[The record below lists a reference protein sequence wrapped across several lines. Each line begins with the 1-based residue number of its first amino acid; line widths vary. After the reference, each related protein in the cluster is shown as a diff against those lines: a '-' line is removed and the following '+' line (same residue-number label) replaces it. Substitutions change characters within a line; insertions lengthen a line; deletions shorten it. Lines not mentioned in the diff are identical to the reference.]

1 MRAASRPSSAAAP
14 AAADW
19 VVSQPFLL
27 SSFIGR
33 EAELKRGVTLLERH
47 RLVTLTGTGGCGKTR
62 LAVELAQRQQ
72 AAFSDGTWFVDLA
85 HVDRA
90 EFVLAGMAAAIGV
103 EEPERNRTLAD
114 EIVRRL
120 RDGRFLVVLDN
131 CEHVIEA
138 ASTAAAA
145 LLQGAAGLTILA
157 TSREPLSVPGEVI
170 WTLPG
175 LNPADAIELF
185 AERATQ
191 ARPDLVLDDGQRAL
205 IHRICRQ
212 LDGLP
217 LAVELA
223 AARAQALSV
232 ARIADSLD
240 SHLALLGG
248 APRTA
253 PARHVTIRAS
263 FDWSY
268 ELLETDE
275 RVLLAELSVF
285 AGGFG
290 LDDALAVCPDA
301 SVEAVARLV
310 SRSLVALVA
319 GLGEPRYRL
328 PETIR
333 QFAAAHLAEAPELAA
348 GTRQRHAEHYL
359 ALAEQAE
366 PHLTRAAQDDWLER
380 LAPEG
385 DNLRAALAWARDQAD
400 PVPCARLAVA
410 LAPYWLEHSNWS
422 ECRFWLA
429 AALQAGPLP
438 PALEARVLNRRCYL
452 EMWAGDLSIVPQLAM
467 RSLSLLDGL
476 DEPVEQGRAHGFLGV
491 LIASTAGP
499 DAARPHQEAAL
510 ALTRAGGDDWG
521 LAMALAFFAD
531 ASLFQARP
539 GESRQMLDEAVA
551 IATAAGDRR
560 TLRIAQSFAALA
572 AVTQGRLEEGIR
584 RSRWAADE
592 ARATGH
598 DTPLITALATRGWA
612 LLLQGHPADA
622 RAAAAESLD
631 AARASEE
638 GPVLEGLALW
648 ASAAV
653 LADTDPAEALPM
665 FDEAHRLTAPSLRF
679 AALTSLAAAE
689 ARLACGDPGAADA
702 VGQAERLAGLAGCA
716 WLAGRARL
724 VQAQLTADPAA
735 AESAVHEG
743 VALAQ
748 ASGDVLG
755 LINALELLAAL
766 AEARG
771 DDQEA
776 LRLRGAAAAARARQ
790 SYAWTPPGTPG
801 RDQASPGRSQ
811 PPSSRS
817 QPPSGPGQLSSG
829 PGQLSSGRGQLPSGR
844 DRAPSAAWAEGEKL
858 SIEAALAYASRGRGR
873 RRRPASGWPSL
884 TPTELEVVRLV
895 ARHQSNPEI
904 AERLFVSR
912 ATVKTHLV
920 HIFAKLGVR
929 SRSELAAEAIRRGTA
944 LPAPPPNPHG

>member
-1 MRAASRPSSAAAP
+1 MRAASRPAGEP
-14 AAADW
+14 AAAGW

-33 EAELKRGVTLLERH
+33 EAELKRGVTLLGRH

-62 LAVELAQRQQ
+62 LAVELAQREQ
-72 AAFSDGTWFVDLA
+72 AAFSSGTWFVDLA
-85 HVDRA
+85 RVDRA
-90 EFVLAGMAAAIGV
+90 EFVLAEIAAALGV
-103 EEPERNRTLAD
+103 DEPERNRSLAE

-120 RDGRFLVVLDN
+120 QDGRFLVVLDN

-138 ASTAAAA
+138 ASSAAAA

-175 LNPADAIELF
+175 LNTADAVELF
-185 AERATQ
+185 AERARQ
-191 ARPDLVLDDGQRAL
+191 ARPDLGLDDGQRGL
-205 IHRICRQ
+205 IRRICLQ

-232 ARIADSLD
+232 SRIADSLD
-240 SHLALLGG
+240 IHLALLGG

-253 PARHVTIRAS
+253 PARHATIRAS

-268 ELLETDE
+268 QLLEADE

-319 GLGEPRYRL
+319 GSGEPRYRL

-366 PHLTRAAQDDWLER
+366 PQLTRAAQDDWLAR
-380 LAPEG
+380 LAPES
-385 DNLRAALAWARDQAD
+385 DNLRAALAWTRDQSA

-410 LAPYWLEHSNWS
+410 LAPYWLERSNWS
-422 ECRFWLA
+422 ECRFWLEA
-429 AALQAGPLP
+429 AERAGPLP

-452 EMWAGDLSIVPQLAM
+452 EMWAGDTSIVPAM
-467 RSLSLLDGL
+467 AMKSLSLLDGL
-476 DEPVEQGRAHGFLGV
+476 DEPVEKGRAHGFVGV
-491 LIASTAGP
+491 LIANSVGP
-499 DAARPHQEAAL
+499 DAARPHREEGLAL
-510 ALTRAGGDDWG
+510 ARAGGDDWG
-521 LAMALAFFAD
+521 LAMGLAFFAD
-531 ASLFQARP
+531 ASLFQERP
-539 GESRQMLDEAVA
+539 GESRQMLDEAIA

-572 AVTQGRLEEGIR
+572 AVTQGRLEEAIR
-584 RSRWAADE
+584 RSRWAAEE

-598 DTPLITALATRGWA
+598 ETPLITALATLGWA

-622 RAAAAESLD
+622 LVAAGEGLA

-648 ASAAV
+648 ANAAV
-653 LADTDPAEALPM
+653 LAETDPAGALPM
-665 FDEAHRLTAPSLRF
+665 FEEAQRLAASSRRF

-689 ARLACGDPGAADA
+689 ARLACGDAGAAGA
-702 VGQAERLAGLAGCA
+702 AAEAERLASLAGCA

-724 VQAQLTADPAA
+724 VQARLAADPAA

-743 VALAQ
+743 VAQAR

-766 AEARG
+766 AAARG
-771 DDQEA
+771 DGQEE

-790 SYAWTPPGTPG
+790 SYAWTPAGTAG
-801 RDQASPGRSQ
+801 RDQDPADRDQ
-811 PPSSRS
+811 DPSV
-817 QPPSGPGQLSSG
+817 
-829 PGQLSSGRGQLPSGR
+829 
-844 DRAPSAAWAEGEKL
+844 AWAEGEEL
-858 SIEAALAYASRGRGR
+858 SIEAALVYAARGRGR

-920 HIFAKLGVR
+920 HIFAKLSVR
-929 SRSELAAEAIRRGTA
+929 SRSELAAEAIRRGMASEET
-944 LPAPPPNPHG
+944 NVRG

>member
-1 MRAASRPSSAAAP
+1 MRAASRSSSAAPSSAPGP
-14 AAADW
+14 AAAGL

-33 EAELKRGVTLLERH
+33 EAELKRGVTLLGRH

-62 LAVELAQRQQ
+62 LAVELAQREQ
-72 AAFSDGTWFVDLA
+72 AAFAGGTWFADLA
-85 HVDRA
+85 RVDQA
-90 EFVLAGMAAAIGV
+90 EFVLAAIAAAIGV
-103 EEPERNRTLAD
+103 DEPERNRSLAD

-120 RDGRFLVVLDN
+120 QDGRFLIVLDN

-145 LLQGAAGLTILA
+145 LLQGATGLTILA

-175 LNPADAIELF
+175 LPADDATGLF
-185 AERATQ
+185 AERAAQ
-191 ARPDLVLDDGQRAL
+191 ARPDLVLDDAQRGL
-205 IHRICRQ
+205 IRRICRR

-253 PARHVTIRAS
+253 PARHATIRAS

-268 ELLETDE
+268 QLLETDE

-290 LDDALAVCPDA
+290 LDDALAVCADA

-310 SRSLVALVA
+310 GRSLVALVA
-319 GLGEPRYRL
+319 GSGEPRYRL

-333 QFAAAHLAEAPELAA
+333 QFAAEHLAGAPEVA
-348 GTRQRHAEHYL
+348 TETSQRHARHYL

-366 PHLTRAAQDDWLER
+366 PHLTRATQDDWLAR
-380 LAPEG
+380 LAAEA
-385 DNLRAALAWARDQAD
+385 DNLRAALAWARDQPA
-400 PVPCARLAVA
+400 PTSCARLAVA
-410 LAPYWLEHSNWS
+410 LTPYWLERSNWS

-429 AALQAGPLP
+429 AAEQAGPLP

-452 EMWAGDLSIVPQLAM
+452 EMWAGDISIVPPMAMKSLGLLA
-467 RSLSLLDGL
+467 GL
-476 DEPVEQGRAHGFLGV
+476 DEPVETGRASGFLGV
-491 LIASTAGP
+491 LIANSAGP
-499 DAARPHQEAAL
+499 DAARPHMEEAL
-510 ALTRAGGDDWG
+510 AQARAGGDDWG
-521 LAMALAFFAD
+521 LAMGLAFFAD

-539 GESRQMLDEAVA
+539 AQSRQMLDEAIVV
-551 IATAAGDRR
+551 ATAAGDRR

-572 AVTQGRLEEGIR
+572 AVTQGRLEEAIR
-584 RSRWAADE
+584 RARWAADE
-592 ARATGH
+592 ARTTGH
-598 DTPLITALATRGWA
+598 ETPLVTALAALGWA
-612 LLLQGHPADA
+612 LLLQGRPADA
-622 RAAAAESLD
+622 RAATAEGLA

-648 ASAAV
+648 ADATV
-653 LADTDPAEALPM
+653 LAYADPAGALPM
-665 FDEAHRLTAPSLRF
+665 FDEAHRLTASSRKF
-679 AALTSLAAAE
+679 APLTSLAVAE
-689 ARLACGDPGAADA
+689 ARLACGAAAGAAA
-702 VGQAERLAGLAGCA
+702 HAGPLATGAAAQAGRLAGEAGCA
-716 WLAGRARL
+716 WLVGRVRL
-724 VQAQLTADPAA
+724 VQARLAADPAA
-735 AESAVHEG
+735 AESAVHEA
-743 VALAQ
+743 VAQ
-748 ASGDVLG
+748 ARVSGDVLG

-766 AEARG
+766 AAARG
-771 DDQEA
+771 DAPEE
-776 LRLRGAAAAARARQ
+776 LRLRGAASAARARQ

-801 RDQASPGRSQ
+801 RDQH
-811 PPSSRS
+811 PP
-817 QPPSGPGQLSSG
+817 
-829 PGQLSSGRGQLPSGR
+829 
-844 DRAPSAAWAEGEKL
+844 AAWTEGEDL
-858 SIEAALAYASRGRGR
+858 SIEAALAYAARGRGR

-920 HIFAKLGVR
+920 HIFAKLSVR
-929 SRSELAAEAIRRGTA
+929 SRSELAAEAIRRGLASEDTSV
-944 LPAPPPNPHG
+944 NG